1 MKGFLAITVVLGATG
16 TAASAEPTRG
26 LPRGEEHPQVI
37 EAIFDSPVGEVQFT
51 RVGLSKALGHSGFLR
66 NSKGYLM
73 GFQGVDG
80 PAFCNEWFNGDKA
93 QPLPGDCE
101 FSFYDD
107 MNGRTLSVRSGEMT
121 EASLFQTIK
130 GKMRDVG
137 GGL

>member
-1 MKGFLAITVVLGATG
+1 MKGILAMTAALVFTG
-16 TAASAEPTRG
+16 TAARAEPTRG

-37 EAIFDSPVGEVQFT
+37 EAIFESPVGEVQFT
-51 RVGLSKALGHSGFLR
+51 RVGLNRALGHSGFLR
-66 NSKGYLM
+66 NSRGYLM
-73 GFQGVDG
+73 GYQGVRG
-80 PAFCNEWFNGDKA
+80 PAFCSEWLNGDKT

-107 MNGRTLSVRSGEMT
+107 VSGRTLSVRSGEMT

>member
-51 RVGLSKALGHSGFLR
+51 RVGLNRTLGHSGFLR
-66 NSKGYLM
+66 NSRGYLM
-73 GFQGVDG
+73 GYQGVSG
-80 PAFCNEWFNGDKA
+80 APACGAWLTSDKT

-107 MNGRTLSVRSGEMT
+107 ENGRTLSVRSGEMT